1 MCTWMWSYAPDRP
14 MIECG
19 MRKKGGLTQCD
30 RGARAGP
37 SLCRPSLSAAAVTAV
52 LFSLITQSAAPVSA
66 AGQEGLPRIAGKP
79 DFNGIWEANNTAN
92 WDLQTHQARPMVA
105 QPGLTPGSEVLAA
118 PVVALGSIGW
128 VPGGLGVVEG
138 EEIPYQPWAA
148 ARKKENEEHWLDRDP
163 EIKCFQ
169 PGVPRAMYMPHPF
182 QIIQSATKVQM
193 MFEFADAQ
201 RTIHLNKMEDYPNV
215 LYMGYSVGHWE
226 GDTLVTDVTDFTD
239 ATWFDRSGN
248 FHSDALHVTER
259 YTPMGK
265 DAIRYEATIEDP
277 KVFTRPWKIS
287 MPLYRR
293 LEPNAQLTDFRCVEM
308 VEETMYGH
316 LRKEQLVK
324 HWEGKTMDV
333 DITRKIPPGDAV
345 YERYISGNPPAR
357 NERAGCEMLKN
368 WEVNV
373 VRDQVNRGC
382 RPRSWHHSAFA
393 VAGAGAPCVC
403 GGV

>member
-1 MCTWMWSYAPDRP
+1 
-14 MIECG
+14 
-19 MRKKGGLTQCD
+19 MRYWGKRFAIAVTT
-30 RGARAGP
+30 
-37 SLCRPSLSAAAVTAV
+37 AAVMAG
-52 LFSLITQSAAPVSA
+52 LISLVTETAAPVSA
-66 AGQEGLPRIAGKP
+66 AGQEALPRLAGKP

-148 ARKKENEEHWLDRDP
+148 ARKKENLEHWLDRDP

-169 PGVPRAMYMPHPF
+169 PGVPRAMYMPYPF

-193 MFEFADAQ
+193 VFEFADAQ
-201 RTIHLNKMEDYPNV
+201 RTIHLNKMDEYPNV
-215 LYMGYSVGHWE
+215 LYMGYSVGHWD
-226 GDTLVTDVTDFTD
+226 GDTLVVDVSDFTD

-259 YTPMGK
+259 YTPMGH

-293 LEPNAQLTDFRCVEM
+293 LEANAQLTDFRCVEM

-324 HWEGKTMDV
+324 HWAGKTMDV
-333 DITRKIPPGDAV
+333 DITRKIPPGDEV
-345 YERYISGNPPAR
+345 YERYISGNPPS
-357 NERAGCEMLKN
+357 K
-368 WEVNV
+368 
-373 VRDQVNRGC
+373 
-382 RPRSWHHSAFA
+382 
-393 VAGAGAPCVC
+393 
-403 GGV
+403 